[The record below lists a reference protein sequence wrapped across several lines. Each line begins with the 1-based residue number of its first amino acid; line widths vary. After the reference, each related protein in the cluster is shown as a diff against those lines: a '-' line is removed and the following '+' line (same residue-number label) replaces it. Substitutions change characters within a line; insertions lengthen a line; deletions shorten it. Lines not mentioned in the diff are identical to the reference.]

1 MSIQDITGK
10 PVAQPVNH
18 IKALKQA
25 VAAMAEFDTQVITVS
40 KTFCVKKL
48 RTPAEARAW
57 LEYQGISIAQWA
69 RENEKSDSLVREILA
84 GKKKCH
90 RGESHNI
97 AVLLGMKEGILTNRP
112 GRVSPMVLQRA
123 VA

>member
-1 MSIQDITGK
+1 M
-10 PVAQPVNH
+10 
-18 IKALKQA
+18 
-25 VAAMAEFDTQVITVS
+25 
-40 KTFCVKKL
+40 KKL

-97 AVLLGMKEGILTNRP
+97 AVDLGIKDGQ
-112 GRVSPMVLQRA
+112 VSRQGAARMLNLSA
-123 VA
+123 AAAA

>member
-1 MSIQDITGK
+1 M
-10 PVAQPVNH
+10 
-18 IKALKQA
+18 
-25 VAAMAEFDTQVITVS
+25 
-40 KTFCVKKL
+40 KKL

-57 LEYQGISIAQWA
+57 IEYQGISIAQWA
-69 RENEKSDSLVREILA
+69 RENQKSDSLVREILA

-97 AVLLGMKEGILTNRP
+97 AVLLGMKDGILTSRP
-112 GRVSPMVLQRA
+112 GRVAPMTLQGA

>member
-1 MSIQDITGK
+1 M
-10 PVAQPVNH
+10 
-18 IKALKQA
+18 
-25 VAAMAEFDTQVITVS
+25 
-40 KTFCVKKL
+40 KKL

-90 RGESHNI
+90 RGESHTI
-97 AVLLGMKEGILTNRP
+97 AVMLGIKEGILTNRP
-112 GRVSPMVLQRA
+112 GRVSPVAMHGVAIGARA
-123 VA
+123 

>member
-1 MSIQDITGK
+1 MHCIPTLPLQAIERAAVVMAAFEHQLIALNAQSAGAITG
-10 PVAQPVNH
+10 H
-18 IKALKQA
+18 
-25 VAAMAEFDTQVITVS
+25 
-40 KTFCVKKL
+40 

-69 RENEKSDSLVREILA
+69 RENKKNDSLVREVLA
-84 GKKKCH
+84 GRKKCL

-97 AVLLGMKEGILTNRP
+97 AVLLGMKEGQITTRP
-112 GRVSPMVLQRA
+112 GRVAPAMQGA